1 MKHWSGQLFPLI
13 LLAALAALSFWLERV
28 VDLPEGRRDGKLRHD
43 PDSIVEHFMVRR
55 MNTEGVLQYRL
66 HSPYMEHYA
75 DDDSS
80 LIKQPRLVYYR
91 PDAPDMTL
99 SGEQALV
106 TEEGDKVY
114 IWGNVVATR
123 TAAPDRL
130 PMIARMPDL
139 TVLPDDGTA
148 FTKSPV
154 EINQGNSWLKGI
166 GMDID
171 NNNSTFAL
179 QSQVTGLMY
188 LSLIHI

>member
-1 MKHWSGQLFPLI
+1 MKHGSGQLFPLI
-13 LLAALAALSFWLERV
+13 LLSVLAAMSFWLERA
-28 VDLPEGRRDGKLRHD
+28 VDLPEGRRDGKTRHD
-43 PDSIVEHFMVRR
+43 PDSVVEHFMVRR
-55 MNTEGVLQYRL
+55 MNAEGELQYRL

-91 PDAPDMTL
+91 PEAPDMTL

-106 TEEGDKVY
+106 TEEGQKVY
-114 IWGNVVATR
+114 IWGNVVVTR
-123 TAAPDRL
+123 TATQERL

-154 EINQGNSWLKGI
+154 EINQGPSWMKGI

-179 QSQVTGLMY
+179 QSQVTGLIY
-188 LSLIHI
+188 RNKQEQ